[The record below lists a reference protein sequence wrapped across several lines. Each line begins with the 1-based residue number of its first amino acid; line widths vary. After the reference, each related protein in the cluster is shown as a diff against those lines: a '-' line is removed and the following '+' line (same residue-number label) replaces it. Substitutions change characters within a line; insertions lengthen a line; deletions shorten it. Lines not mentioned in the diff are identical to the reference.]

1 MSVFRLTTA
10 AAGVVLHCAAFAAL
24 VPLPAQSET
33 IIGFP
38 PFRPADAASDLASRQ
53 ITDFVMTGLVEQFN
67 RESADGPCSFSIQ
80 EQSALVERARAGEQ
94 VLEQQGH
101 MPPGT
106 APQGQ
111 APAADWRI
119 SGTVTSANGTISWT
133 ISVTGA
139 ATGRIVVED
148 RGSMAADDLFTAAP
162 GIAKRI
168 FSDLCPKK
176 PWRLTARYNDL
187 TLDGV
192 ICDITKPFTI
202 RGTGETAGIIFS
214 FTPADETHGS
224 FIVGGTA
231 GGVPWSGGGSYTVA
245 PQGAGGS
252 MPIIGSWEINTPVG
266 VFGDSGTIPGRLEAA
281 PDCKSEDQPTEKN
294 SAKKKG

>member
-10 AAGVVLHCAAFAAL
+10 AAFFALA
-24 VPLPAQSET
+24 PLPAQSET

-38 PFRPADAASDLASRQ
+38 PFRPSDAASDLASRQ
-53 ITDFVMTGLVEQFN
+53 LTDFVMTGLVEQFN
-67 RESADGPCSFSIQ
+67 RESADSPCRFSIQ
-80 EQSALVERARAGEQ
+80 EQSALVERARTGEQ
-94 VLEQQGH
+94 VLEQQGY

-133 ISVTGA
+133 ISMTDA
-139 ATGRIVVED
+139 ATGRLVAED

-176 PWRLTARYNDL
+176 AWRLTALYNDL
-187 TLDGV
+187 ALNGV
-192 ICDITKPFTI
+192 ICDITRPFTI
-202 RGTGETAGIIFS
+202 RGTGETAGIAFS
-214 FTPADETHGS
+214 FTPSDRKGGT
-224 FIVGGTA
+224 FTVGGSA
-231 GGVPWSGGGSYTVA
+231 GGVPWSGGGSYTVTVN
-245 PQGAGGS
+245 GEGGS
-252 MPIIGSWEINTPVG
+252 MPIVGSWQIKTPVG
-266 VFGDSGTIPGRLEAA
+266 VFGDSGTIPGKLTAA
-281 PDCKSEDQPTEKN
+281 PDCKATDQPTEKS
-294 SAKKKG
+294 SAKKKKSG

>member
-1 MSVFRLTTA
+1 MSVFRLSIA
-10 AAGVVLHCAAFAAL
+10 AAFAAL
-24 VPLPAQSET
+24 FPLPAQSET

-67 RESADGPCSFSIQ
+67 RESADSPCRFSVQ
-80 EQSALVERARAGEQ
+80 EQSALVERARTGEQ
-94 VLEQQGH
+94 VLEKQGY

-111 APAADWRI
+111 TPAADWHI

-133 ISVTGA
+133 ISLTDA
-139 ATGRIVVED
+139 ATGRIVAGD
-148 RGSMAADDLFTAAP
+148 KGSMAEDELFTFAP

-176 PWRLTARYNDL
+176 AWRLTARYNDL
-187 TLDGV
+187 ALNGV

-202 RGTGETAGIIFS
+202 PGTGETAGIVFS
-214 FTPADETHGS
+214 FTPSDQKGGT
-224 FIVGGTA
+224 FTVGGTA
-231 GGVPWSGGGSYTVA
+231 GGVPWSGGGSYTVTVM
-245 PQGAGGS
+245 GEGGSGS
-252 MPIIGSWEINTPVG
+252 MPIVGSWQIKTPVG
-266 VFGDSGTIPGRLEAA
+266 VFGDAGTIPGKLTAA
-281 PDCKSEDQPTEKN
+281 PDCKAKDPPIERP
-294 SAKKKG
+294 SAKKKNG